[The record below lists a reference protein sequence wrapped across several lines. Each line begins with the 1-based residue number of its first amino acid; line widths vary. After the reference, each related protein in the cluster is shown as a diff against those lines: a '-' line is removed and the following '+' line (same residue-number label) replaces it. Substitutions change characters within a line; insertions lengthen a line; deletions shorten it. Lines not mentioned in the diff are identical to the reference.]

1 MRDARFLL
9 RPSWLLRHL
18 LVLVL
23 VVVMVNLGFW
33 QLGRHDERREQND
46 LVEARQEEPV
56 APVEDVLGPDTSPD
70 EVDRLDYRRVRATGT
85 YRVDEQVLVRNR
97 SFNGAP
103 GSWVLTPLVLDD
115 GTALVVSR
123 GWVPLDADLERAEP
137 PDGEVTVEGYVQE
150 TQERGSFGPTD
161 PAEGTLDDLAR
172 VDVERLDQQVDEQ
185 LLPAWVQLAEQDPAQ
200 AEPVPAPVPLPEP
213 DAGPHLSY
221 AGQWFIFSAIAAVGY
236 VVLLRRSV
244 RRRAPA
250 GAGAEG
256 PGAGD
261 AATPGGADSRGRGP
275 DDGGEDDG
283 GGGASDPDDEGGGG
297 GGGGGG
303 GLGRGGGGRG
313 GGGGSARPEPA
324 AGNGSTGGASGPGPG
339 PGAGAPDR
347 DEGRRPA
354 PVGATG
360 LVEGGWGG

>member
-1 MRDARFLL
+1 MHDARFLV

-23 VVVMVNLGFW
+23 VVVMVGLGFW
-33 QLGRHDERREQND
+33 QLRRHDERREQNA

-56 APVEDVLGPDTSPD
+56 VPVEDVLEPGTPAD
-70 EVDRLDYRRVRATGT
+70 EVGQLAYRRVRATGT

-115 GTALVVSR
+115 GTAVVVSR

-137 PDGEVTVEGYVQE
+137 PDGEVTVDGYVQE

-161 PAEGTLDDLAR
+161 PAEGTLADLAR
-172 VDVERLDQQVDEQ
+172 VDVERLGQQVDEQ
-185 LLPAWVQLAEQDPAQ
+185 LLPAWVQLAEQAPAQ

-221 AGQWFIFSAIAAVGY
+221 AGQWFIFSTIAAVGY

-244 RRRAPA
+244 RRRA
-250 GAGAEG
+250 
-256 PGAGD
+256 
-261 AATPGGADSRGRGP
+261 
-275 DDGGEDDG
+275 
-283 GGGASDPDDEGGGG
+283 
-297 GGGGGG
+297 
-303 GLGRGGGGRG
+303 
-313 GGGGSARPEPA
+313 A
-324 AGNGSTGGASGPGPG
+324 AGEGSDDP
-339 PGAGAPDR
+339 
-347 DEGRRPA
+347 RRPA
-354 PVGATG
+354 PVGALDSIDGGCGGRTG
-360 LVEGGWGG
+360 P